1 VKGPG
6 SQEMQDIGG
15 LRIVSDMDL
24 DGQDKIVRKIVDAFP
39 VTRVID
45 RRINPSHGYRAL
57 HVIATVDERPILGA
71 FLGCCASAITPRT
84 SNSTAIRIDDTP
96 VFFIAHLLMSLRLHS
111 NVTDSSVARASKTV
125 MVLRRLSL
133 APSRTC
139 VLRREPSRS
148 GSPRCYVCGQDFERR

>member
-1 VKGPG
+1 MRSSDVKGPG

-96 VFFIAHLLMSLRLHS
+96 VFSLH
-111 NVTDSSVARASKTV
+111 T
-125 MVLRRLSL
+125 
-133 APSRTC
+133 
-139 VLRREPSRS
+139 
-148 GSPRCYVCGQDFERR
+148 Y

>member
-1 VKGPG
+1 MPF
-6 SQEMQDIGG
+6 
-15 LRIVSDMDL
+15 R
-24 DGQDKIVRKIVDAFP
+24 RK
-39 VTRVID
+39 RVID

-57 HVIATVDERPILGA
+57 HVDHDPVDERPILGA

-84 SNSTAIRIDDTP
+84 SNSTAIRIDDIP

-111 NVTDSSVARASKTV
+111 NVADSSVARASKTV

-133 APSRTC
+133 APSRTY

-148 GSPRCYVCGQDFERR
+148 GCAALRT

>member
-1 VKGPG
+1 
-6 SQEMQDIGG
+6 MQDIGG

-96 VFFIAHLLMSLRLHS
+96 VFFIAHLLDVSSL
-111 NVTDSSVARASKTV
+111 TFQ
-125 MVLRRLSL
+125 
-133 APSRTC
+133 
-139 VLRREPSRS
+139 
-148 GSPRCYVCGQDFERR
+148 CGGFECRKGF

>member
-1 VKGPG
+1 
-6 SQEMQDIGG
+6 
-15 LRIVSDMDL
+15 
-24 DGQDKIVRKIVDAFP
+24 IVDAFP

-57 HVIATVDERPILGA
+57 HVIATVDDRPILGA

-111 NVTDSSVARASKTV
+111 NVADSSVARASKTV

-133 APSRTC
+133 APSRTY
-139 VLRREPSRS
+139 VL
-148 GSPRCYVCGQDFERR
+148 